1 MKENLKNQYEDIKE
15 FFLSEPTANQRA
27 WGIIHDFYHI
37 ILTYMEKKKI
47 SKADLAR
54 RLGKS
59 RASITQMFNKTPNLT
74 IKKMIEIADA
84 IGINIKITAEEIE
97 KLKNKENIKQI
108 KIIYMPLNVPIN
120 WQQMETGFT
129 KSKYKE
135 MEITADSSIV
145 THNYEEFRPY

>member
-15 FFLSEPTANQRA
+15 FFISEPTANQRA

-54 RLGKS
+54 KLGRS

-74 IKKMIEIADA
+74 IKKMVEIADA
-84 IGINIKITAEEIE
+84 IGINIKITADDVEES
-97 KLKNKENIKQI
+97 KNKKTVKE
-108 KIIYMPLNVPIN
+108 IIYMPVHVPN
-120 WQQMETGFT
+120 WQQMHTDFT
-129 KSKYKE
+129 KSKYRKKK
-135 MEITADSSIV
+135 ITAESNTIEYS
-145 THNYEEFRPY
+145 YKKFRPY